1 MTALPIGQSGT
12 VHRTRIG
19 VDVGG
24 TFTDVVLQTADG
36 TLRSTK
42 VLTTYDAPEQGILAG
57 IEQLSQSSGTDLH
70 QVDQIVHG
78 TTLATNA
85 LIERRGAKTALVTT
99 AGFRDVIETR
109 TESRFEQYDLNIV
122 LPEPLI
128 ERKDRY
134 VVTERLNARGEVL
147 VDFDE
152 AGARSLIKHLNAQGY
167 ESVAVGFLHSYRN
180 GVHERRFRSLLK
192 EALSDVSVSISS
204 EVSPQMREY
213 ERFNTVCANAY
224 VQPLMA
230 SYLLRLRDQLSD
242 IGVGCP
248 LYLIHSGGGL
258 MDVDSAAAFPVR
270 LIESGP
276 AGGAIF
282 AADLAARY
290 GRDRVL
296 SYDMG
301 GTTAKISLIEDF
313 TPRTAKVFEVD
324 RRARFKKGS
333 GMPISIPV
341 IEMIEIGAGG
351 GSIARVDSL
360 GQIRVGPHSSGSEPG
375 PAAYD
380 RGGTDPTV
388 TDANLALGRLH
399 PDAFGATDIDLQPAP
414 AQKALADSVGG
425 PLGLDA
431 HTAAIGISEVVDENM
446 TNAARMHAVEGGRDL
461 AGFTMIA
468 FGGAA
473 PLHASRLIDKLG
485 LEELIVPS
493 GAGVGSAIGFLRAP
507 FAYEAVRSFYTT
519 TDDFDYAGAN
529 EVLAELTAE
538 AESFVQIGTATD
550 LSGESETIVE
560 RQASMRY
567 AGQGWEI
574 PVRLDDG
581 EFDEFAADLLA
592 GKFTKAYLEFFGRA
606 IDDLT
611 IEAVSWAVRAST
623 RQEPPPLVETIS
635 QGSPVTS
642 ETPREMYDPAL
653 DQRVT
658 AEVFERTQLNP
669 GDLVTGPAV
678 IVETQTTT
686 VLGSHHQCVVQ
697 PDESLRISRA
707 GRGEPSAP
715 ARAGRGKPSAPAR
728 AVSEPSA
735 PARAVSE
742 PSAPARAV

>member
-1 MTALPIGQSGT
+1 MAAADTVSGMTAIPTGQRGAAHRARGT
-12 VHRTRIG
+12 THRARIG
-19 VDVGG
+19 ADVGG
-24 TFTDVVLQTADG
+24 TFTDIVVQTVDG
-36 TLRSTK
+36 KLHSTK

-57 IEQLSQSSGTDLH
+57 IEQLGRSTGIDLRD
-70 QVDQIVHG
+70 VDQLIHG

-134 VVTERLNARGEVL
+134 VITERLNARGEVL

-152 AGARSLIKHLNAQGY
+152 SGARSLIEHLGAQGY

-192 EALSDVSVSISS
+192 EVLSDVSVSISS

-230 SYLLRLRDQLSD
+230 TYLLRLRDQLGA

-258 MDVDSAAAFPVR
+258 MSVDSAAEFPVR

-324 RRARFKKGS
+324 RRSRFKKGS

-380 RGGTDPTV
+380 RGGSDPTV

-399 PDAFGATDIDLQPAP
+399 PDTFGAADIDLKP
-414 AQKALADSVGG
+414 ALAHQAISDAVGA

-431 HTAAIGISEVVDENM
+431 DTAAIGISEVVDENM
-446 TNAARMHAVEGGRDL
+446 TNAARVHAVEGGRDL

-485 LEELIVPS
+485 LDELIVPS

-507 FAYEAVRSFYTT
+507 FAYEAIRSFYTT
-519 TDDFDYAGAN
+519 TEDFDYVGAN
-529 EVLAELTAE
+529 EVLGELTAE
-538 AESFVQIGTATD
+538 AESFVRIGTATD
-550 LSGESETIVE
+550 LSDESETVVE
-560 RQASMRY
+560 RQVSMRY

-606 IDDLT
+606 IEDLT
-611 IEAVSWAVRAST
+611 IEAVSWAVRVSS
-623 RQEPPPLVETIS
+623 RQDPPPLVETIP

-642 ETPREMYDPAL
+642 ETLRGMYDAAL
-653 DQRVT
+653 DTRVT
-658 AEVFERTQLNP
+658 AGVFERAQLNP
-669 GDLVTGPAV
+669 GDLVIGPAL

-686 VLGSHHQCVVQ
+686 VLGCHHRCVVQ

-707 GRGEPSAP
+707 GRGSP
-715 ARAGRGKPSAPAR
+715 
-728 AVSEPSA
+728 
-735 PARAVSE
+735 
-742 PSAPARAV
+742 

>member
-1 MTALPIGQSGT
+1 MSLPTSADTVIGMRAT
-12 VHRTRIG
+12 RTGQHGSAHGARIG
-19 VDVGG
+19 ADVGG
-24 TFTDVVLQTADG
+24 TFTDIVVQTADG
-36 TLRSTK
+36 TLHSTK

-57 IEQLSQSSGTDLH
+57 IEQLSRETGIDLRH
-70 QVDQIVHG
+70 VDQIIHG

-134 VVTERLNARGEVL
+134 VITERLNARGEVL
-147 VDFDE
+147 VDFDD
-152 AGARSLIKHLNAQGY
+152 AGARSLIEHLGAEGY
-167 ESVAVGFLHSYRN
+167 ESVAVGFLHSYRS

-230 SYLLRLRDQLSD
+230 SYLLRLRDQLGA

-258 MDVDSAAAFPVR
+258 MSVESAAEFPVR

-324 RRARFKKGS
+324 RRSRFKKGS

-399 PDAFGATDIDLQPAP
+399 ADTFGAADIDLQPEL
-414 AQKALADSVGG
+414 ALEAIAAAVGD

-431 HTAAIGISEVVDENM
+431 GTAAVGISEVVDENM
-446 TNAARMHAVEGGRDL
+446 TNAARVHAVEGGRDL

-468 FGGAA
+468 FGGGA

-485 LEELIVPS
+485 LDELIVPS

-507 FAYEAVRSFYTT
+507 FAYEAIRSFYTS
-519 TDDFDYAGAN
+519 TDDFDYVGAN
-529 EVLAELTAE
+529 AVLTELTTE
-538 AESFVQIGTATD
+538 AESFVRIGTTTD
-550 LSGESETIVE
+550 SSGETETIVE
-560 RQASMRY
+560 RQVSMRY

-581 EFDEFAADLLA
+581 EFDEFAAELLA

-611 IEAVSWAVRAST
+611 IEAVSWAVRVSSLT
-623 RQEPPPLVETIS
+623 EPPPLVEI
-635 QGSPVTS
+635 VTHGN
-642 ETPREMYDPAL
+642 PAVAGIMREMYDPAL
-653 DQRVT
+653 DKRVT
-658 AEVFERTQLNP
+658 AGVFERTQLNP
-669 GDLVTGPAV
+669 GDLVVGPAL
-678 IVETQTTT
+678 IVESQTTT
-686 VLGSHHQCVVQ
+686 VLGSHHHCVVQ

-707 GRGEPSAP
+707 MSTARATGEP
-715 ARAGRGKPSAPAR
+715 
-728 AVSEPSA
+728 
-735 PARAVSE
+735 
-742 PSAPARAV
+742 